1 MKRTLS
7 KNPAAVIADG
17 DVHGRHGMTRKQK
30 NPFRVLPCLPWTFAL
45 LAFAALHGSASACA
59 VCMGDPNSA
68 LAVASDAALWTL
80 LALVGFIFFST
91 GATAFYL
98 WRRSKRPIPAHI
110 QFVENLNSE
119 PEEC

>member
-1 MKRTLS
+1 MKRRLPILS
-7 KNPAAVIADG
+7 
-17 DVHGRHGMTRKQK
+17 
-30 NPFRVLPCLPWTFAL
+30 L
-45 LAFAALHGSASACA
+45 LTAFAATSGDASACA

-68 LAVASDAALWTL
+68 MAVASDATLWTL
-80 LALVGFIFFST
+80 LSLVGFIFIAT

-98 WRRSKRPIPAHI
+98 WRRTNRPIPAHV

>member
-1 MKRTLS
+1 MEDAQANPMSRLIPNLS
-7 KNPAAVIADG
+7 
-17 DVHGRHGMTRKQK
+17 
-30 NPFRVLPCLPWTFAL
+30 VLV
-45 LAFAALHGSASACA
+45 AFVAMHSKASACA

-68 LAVASDAALWTL
+68 MAVASDATLWTL
-80 LALVGFIFFST
+80 LTLVGFIFIAT

-98 WRRSKRPIPAHI
+98 WRRGLRPIPAHV

>member
-1 MKRTLS
+1 MTSSIPSLS
-7 KNPAAVIADG
+7 
-17 DVHGRHGMTRKQK
+17 
-30 NPFRVLPCLPWTFAL
+30 L
-45 LAFAALHGSASACA
+45 LAVFAVTHGKASACA

-68 LAVASDAALWTL
+68 MAAASDATLWTL
-80 LALVGFIFFST
+80 LALVGFIFIAT

-98 WRRSKRPIPAHI
+98 WRRGLRPIPAHV